1 MTVYVDDMHQKQMG
15 QFGRMQMSHM
25 MADTEDELHEMAARI
40 FGRMQISHMM
50 ADTEDE
56 LHEMAARIGMER
68 RWFQDT
74 LSGPRYDLSLSK
86 RALALAAGTVEI
98 TMREMAAFAWHR
110 RKFGSAC
117 VPAVALEKMTCTIR
131 ARFAQTG
138 ESS

>member
-15 QFGRMQMSHM
+15 QFGRMQM
-25 MADTEDELHEMAARI
+25 
-40 FGRMQISHMM
+40 SHMM

-86 RALALAAGTVEI
+86 RALALAGGTVEI

-110 RKFGSAC
+110 RTFGSVCA
-117 VPAVALEKMTCTIR
+117 PAVALEKMTCAIR